1 MTRPRDVVDGYIAA
15 LDGETRRLAQDEWG
29 LTVDAGGWPLHVGVA
44 LREGLL
50 RAQAQVVGP
59 GALDPGDLLRW
70 NRQVPL
76 VRFAH
81 TREGEVWVQG
91 ELPAAAVNAVEL
103 DRLLGLLV
111 RVATEAREAVPRG

>member
-1 MTRPRDVVDGYIAA
+1 MTGLRDVVDGYIAA

-50 RAQAQVVGP
+50 RAQAQVVER

-91 ELPAAAVNAVEL
+91 ELPMAAVNAVEL

-111 RVATEAREAVPRG
+111 RVATEAREGVAR